1 LDVERIW
8 IEITRWHCPHKA
20 YGLMNFSEAIQ
31 NMDHRIIALIF
42 LWRFNRYRPWLFVSD
57 ARLRHISYDEF

>member
-1 LDVERIW
+1 
-8 IEITRWHCPHKA
+8 
-20 YGLMNFSEAIQ
+20 MNFAEVIQ

-42 LWRFNRYRPWLFVSD
+42 LWRFNRYRPWLFESD